1 MLIGIERLTQ
11 AQGSHN
17 SKKGRANIVSV
28 LIWLTIIIFFSSTA
42 FAAEITFK
50 FSDSNL
56 TENQSFSLEGH
67 EYLPKQ
73 WNGKVILMSHGSTG
87 GNNSAVKT
95 SLKFVNISKIATDN
109 GYIFVTYMRKGRGKS
124 EGKFTEETGRC
135 DYGSLTREVSEAEA
149 QLRQVLQQVKD
160 KHRVSKV
167 ILMGHSRGGFLSSVY
182 ASKNPGEVQ
191 AVVNLAGAWSAVC
204 EGKNGGFARQAL
216 EEAAKKFKPH
226 FWAYFE
232 NDSYFATGKLG
243 DKDYIWFKKM
253 AEENR
258 VTLKVFSDAGR
269 SDGHQAPT
277 WAPKEWADFFFPL
290 MEELDLR

>member
-1 MLIGIERLTQ
+1 MLSRIFLSL
-11 AQGSHN
+11 A
-17 SKKGRANIVSV
+17 V
-28 LIWLTIIIFFSSTA
+28 LMFCPTA

-50 FSDSNL
+50 FSDPSITDSQTL
-56 TENQSFSLEGH
+56 ALEGH

-87 GNNSAVKT
+87 GNNSAIKT
-95 SLKFVNISKIATDN
+95 SIRFATIAKFATVN
-109 GYIFVTYMRKGRGKS
+109 GYVFVTFMRKGRGKS

-135 DYGSLTREVSEAEA
+135 DNGNLTREVREAEA
-149 QLRQVLQQVKD
+149 QLKQVLQQVKD

-182 ASKNPGEVQ
+182 ASKNPDEVQ

-204 EGKNGGFARQAL
+204 EGKNGGFGRRSL

-232 NDSYFATGKLG
+232 KDSYFATGKFG
-243 DKDYIWFKKM
+243 DWDYSWFKKM
-253 AEENR
+253 TDENQ
-258 VTLKVFSDAGR
+258 VTFKIFSDAGR
-269 SDGHQAPT
+269 EDGHQAPT
-277 WAPKEWADFFFPL
+277 WAPKEWADALFPL
-290 MEELDLR
+290 LNGY